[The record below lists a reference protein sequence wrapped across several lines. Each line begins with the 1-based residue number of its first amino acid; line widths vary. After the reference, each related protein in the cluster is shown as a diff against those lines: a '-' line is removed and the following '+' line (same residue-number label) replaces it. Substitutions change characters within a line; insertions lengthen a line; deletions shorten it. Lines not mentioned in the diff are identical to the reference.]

1 MSAAS
6 LETWEELSS
15 ARRTK
20 RAEGRPCVTLC
31 MGPGCVASG
40 APAVEKAFREQLAA
54 AGVEDEVDFRTT
66 GCHGFCAGGPL
77 VTIDP
82 QGWLYRQ
89 VKISDV
95 KRIVQESVVGGEL
108 LEDLVYRDPQTGEA
122 IPLEEEIPFYRNQKR
137 TLLLENRQIDPES
150 LDDFLG
156 IGGYRALAHTL
167 QWVSPEGV
175 IDFVSRAGL
184 RGRGGAGFPTG
195 TKWDLARKQ
204 TAEPKFIVCNA
215 DEGDPG
221 AYMDRGILEGNPH
234 RVIEGMAIGA
244 YAIGASSGFVYVRH
258 EYPIAVKRITRAIQD
273 AEAAG
278 LLGEDILGSGF
289 SFHLEVV
296 RGAGAFVCGEETAL
310 IASLEGKVG
319 EPVQRPPFPVESGYQ
334 RRPTVINNVET
345 WGNVPHI
352 INEGPEWYAST
363 GSEGSKGTKIFSL
376 VGKVQNTGLVEVPM
390 GTTIRSLVYD
400 VGGGLPE
407 GRSFKAIQTG
417 GPAGGC
423 LPEGLIDLPID
434 FEALQ
439 HAGAIMGSGGLI
451 VMDETTC
458 MVDVARYFT
467 RFLEEESCGKCYS
480 CRKGTQRMREILDD
494 ICEGRGK
501 LEHLD
506 LLKELGE
513 TVNMA
518 SMCGLGQNA
527 ANPVLSTLK
536 YFRDEYEAHIV
547 EHRCPAGVCS
557 ALIRYEITEELCD
570 GCHACA
576 KVCPA
581 DAIRG
586 EKDHVHFIE
595 DEMCIKCGTCLDVC
609 AQDAVVI
616 VSGGVE

>member
-6 LETWEELSS
+6 LDVWEELRE
-15 ARRTK
+15 ARAHPRDEE
-20 RAEGRPCVTLC
+20 RICVTLC

-40 APAVEKAFREQLAA
+40 AVAVEKAFQERLAE
-54 AGVEDEVDFRTT
+54 AGIEDEVDFRST

-77 VTIDP
+77 ATIDP
-82 QGWLYRQ
+82 QGVLYQ
-89 VKISDV
+89 GVKVSDV
-95 KRIVQESVVGGEL
+95 GRIVKQTVVEGEL
-108 LEDLVYRDPQTGEA
+108 LEDLVYHDPASGDPVPQ
-122 IPLEEEIPFYRNQKR
+122 EEEIPFYRNQKR
-137 TLLLENRQIDPES
+137 TLLLENRRVDPDS

-156 IGGYRALAHTL
+156 IGGYHALAHTF
-167 QWVSPEGV
+167 QWVSPQGV

-195 TKWDLARKQ
+195 RKWDLARRQ
-204 TAEPKFIVCNA
+204 EGTPKYIVCNA

-234 RVIEGMAIGA
+234 RVIEGMVIGA

-258 EYPIAVKRITRAIQD
+258 EYPIAVKRITRAIEA
-273 AEAAG
+273 AEEAG

-289 SFHLEVV
+289 DFELEVV

-319 EPVQRPPFPVESGYQ
+319 EPHQRPPFPVERGY
-334 RRPTVINNVET
+334 RGRPTVINNVET
-345 WGNVPHI
+345 WANVPHI

-376 VGKVQNTGLVEVPM
+376 VGKVRNTGLVEVPM
-390 GTTIRSLVYD
+390 GTTIRSLVYE
-400 VGGGLPE
+400 VGGGMPD
-407 GRSFKAIQTG
+407 GRAFKAIQTG

-434 FEALQ
+434 FEALK

-480 CRKGTQRMREILDD
+480 CRKGTQRMRELLDD
-494 ICEGRGK
+494 ICEGRGT
-501 LEHLD
+501 LDHLD
-506 LLKELGE
+506 LLEELGE
-513 TVNMA
+513 TVNLT

-536 YFRDEYEAHIV
+536 YFREEYEAHIL
-547 EHRCPAGVCS
+547 EHRCPAEVCS
-557 ALIRYEITEELCD
+557 ALIRYEITADLCD
-570 GCHACA
+570 GCHACV

-595 DEMCIKCGTCLDVC
+595 DETCIKCGSCLDVC
-609 AQDAVVI
+609 AKDAVTVI
-616 VSGGVE
+616 SGGEA